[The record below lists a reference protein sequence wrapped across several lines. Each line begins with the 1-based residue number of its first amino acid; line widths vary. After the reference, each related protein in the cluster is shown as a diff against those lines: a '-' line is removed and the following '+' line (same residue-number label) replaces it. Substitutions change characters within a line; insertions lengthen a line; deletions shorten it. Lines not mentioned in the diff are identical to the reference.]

1 MNENGFGTLVSSGQI
16 TTDGNLKYNIT
27 QNESNTE
34 LIAGKRVIYVCDLL
48 KMVSDNEY
56 NVKLKQISYP
66 LTKKPVSVENATG
79 DEFKEDNPIS
89 VSLAWFASGYLNL
102 RINLYISNDS
112 DKRKTHY
119 LNLVLNKEEKT
130 VTLKHYGE
138 GEFYGEGGMELE
150 DLVLAQTYACFEC
163 ADFDSDY
170 TLHWKWHATDE
181 DGEVVSPATG
191 DCSYKLQ

>member
-1 MNENGFGTLVSSGQI
+1 MLLVAAFSLCACDKENEVLFMNENGFGTRVSSGHI

-102 RINLYISNDS
+102 RIIPYATLYRNLAALKNYI
-112 DKRKTHY
+112 KR
-119 LNLVLNKEEKT
+119 
-130 VTLKHYGE
+130 
-138 GEFYGEGGMELE
+138 EFI
-150 DLVLAQTYACFEC
+150 
-163 ADFDSDY
+163 
-170 TLHWKWHATDE
+170 
-181 DGEVVSPATG
+181 
-191 DCSYKLQ
+191 